1 MSRILNIDPNA
12 PATKGDLL
20 EMQRQLEQILEQRLE
35 AIAQPV
41 SRIPVKEYYTIKE
54 FAHITGQG
62 RAAVQKLCYS
72 GEIKASQLKRGGTWS
87 IHASELDRMK
97 KEAMENHFAQ
107 SKETTRRNKAIMK
120 KINEG
125 KL

>member
-1 MSRILNIDPNA
+1 MSRNFIDPNA

-20 EMQRQLEQILEQRLE
+20 EMQRQLKQLQE
-35 AIAQPV
+35 AILAKVELLPQ
-41 SRIPVKEYYTIKE
+41 KKYYTVKE

-72 GEIKASQLKRGGTWS
+72 GEIKATQLKRGGTWS

-97 KEAMENHFAQ
+97 KEAMENHFAE
-107 SKETTRRNKAIMK
+107 SKQTARRSKAIMK
-120 KINEG
+120 QVKEG

>member
-1 MSRILNIDPNA
+1 MRGTPHIDPNA

-20 EMQRQLEQILEQRLE
+20 EMQRQLQQLQEAILSKVEQIPEKQ
-35 AIAQPV
+35 
-41 SRIPVKEYYTIKE
+41 YYTINE

-62 RAAVQKLCYS
+62 RSAVQKLCYS
-72 GEIKASQLKRGGTWS
+72 GEVKATQLKRGGTWS
-87 IHASELDRMK
+87 IHASELERMK

-120 KINEG
+120 KMKEG